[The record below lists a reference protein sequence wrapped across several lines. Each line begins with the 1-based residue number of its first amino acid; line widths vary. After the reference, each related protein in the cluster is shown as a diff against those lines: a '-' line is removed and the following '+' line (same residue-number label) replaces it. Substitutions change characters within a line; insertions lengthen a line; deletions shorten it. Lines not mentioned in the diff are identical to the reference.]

1 MGRAI
6 TSATFKKFSQDIENL
21 CKNFVDAKI
30 DYLKQKSKDEME
42 VLDISKDFYTDN
54 SDQFFNNEEKPK
66 RTLSKYNF
74 YSKIKEK
81 NFFFNN
87 FLKVMTHK
95 FLDIYNNMNNTQ
107 YSIENKERPL
117 VLIFIQERLG
127 KLKEELDKFS
137 KNIFKENIYD
147 KIYQKYFTDLR
158 KQQRKRSKEFN
169 TTNQII
175 NEEDIEKNFTAE
187 LFDFFL
193 DEFYKYFFCII
204 IKLFIDNLK
213 NILIEKYQKELKENE
228 AMVKI
233 INEKAENSLKFV
245 TQKLKEK
252 LLQDLDKYFPKK
264 EEKKDN
270 VYDFKNNYRFG
281 Y

>member
-1 MGRAI
+1 
-6 TSATFKKFSQDIENL
+6 
-21 CKNFVDAKI
+21 
-30 DYLKQKSKDEME
+30 ME

-87 FLKVMTHK
+87 FVKVMTHK

-147 KIYQKYFTDLR
+147 NIYQKYFTD
-158 KQQRKRSKEFN
+158 
-169 TTNQII
+169 
-175 NEEDIEKNFTAE
+175 
-187 LFDFFL
+187 
-193 DEFYKYFFCII
+193 
-204 IKLFIDNLK
+204 
-213 NILIEKYQKELKENE
+213 
-228 AMVKI
+228 
-233 INEKAENSLKFV
+233 
-245 TQKLKEK
+245 
-252 LLQDLDKYFPKK
+252 
-264 EEKKDN
+264 
-270 VYDFKNNYRFG
+270 
-281 Y
+281 